1 MDAYQYGLTVE
12 PQLAMLLNG
21 VQDVKRAMQGASGE
35 QGVGLNQIVNLLKR
49 PDLIPFC
56 QSNAVL
62 GPMMMQP
69 DFPPIVEQLRQDPQ
83 AIMQHMSDQRV
94 QMLLQ
99 ELLRADNPD
108 MLRKVCEL
116 QTAHLGGGG
125 RGGARA

>member
-49 PDLIPFC
+49 PDPIPFC

-69 DFPPIVEQLRQDPQ
+69 DFPPIVEQLRQNPQ

-108 MLRKVCEL
+108 ILRKVCVL
-116 QTAHLGGGG
+116 QNAHLGGGG